1 MVDNST
7 VMEAGKCIECGAKGR
22 DGYSCYELFGFPLV
36 WEHNDPELYALHFW
50 LVSCYM
56 IQHPSNY
63 TAAGYKYLVELFIDA
78 YDKGWDTA
86 YILKKNR
93 EYAASAGK
101 ITNPLP
107 STERKRQLRQWPMT
121 IEHIYSGGEINAI
134 ENIIKWRDTT
144 RNELNDR

>member
-1 MVDNST
+1 MVDNNSM
-7 VMEAGKCIECGAKGR
+7 MESGRCSECGAKET
-22 DGYSCYELFGFPLV
+22 DGFSCYELFCFPLA

-63 TAAGYKYLVELFIDA
+63 TVEGHKHLVTLFTNA
-78 YDKGWDTA
+78 YDNDGDND

-93 EYAASAGK
+93 ERVTHISK

-107 STERKRQLRQWPMT
+107 NKERKRTLRL
-121 IEHIYSGGEINAI
+121 GRRKNAI
-134 ENIIKWRDTT
+134 ENIIKWKEKIRD
-144 RNELNDR
+144 ELN

>member
-1 MVDNST
+1 MVDNNT
-7 VMEAGKCIECGAKGR
+7 TMEFGRCIECGAKEI
-22 DGYSCYELFGFPLV
+22 DGFSCYELFCFPLA

-63 TAAGYKYLVELFIDA
+63 TAEGYKHLIHLFTDA
-78 YDKGWDTA
+78 YDNDWDTA

-93 EYAASAGK
+93 ERVTHISK

-107 STERKRQLRQWPMT
+107 NKERKCTPKLWSMT
-121 IEHIYSGGEINAI
+121 IEQIYLGGEKNAI
-134 ENIIKWRDTT
+134 ENIIKWRETI
-144 RNELNDR
+144 RAELK